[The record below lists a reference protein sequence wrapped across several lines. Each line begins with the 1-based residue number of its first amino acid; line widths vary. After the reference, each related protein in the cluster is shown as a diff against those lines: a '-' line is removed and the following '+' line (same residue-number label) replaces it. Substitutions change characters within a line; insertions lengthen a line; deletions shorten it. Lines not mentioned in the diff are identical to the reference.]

1 MRLLPMLMALAVV
14 VGLYFW
20 IAPGDGDAAR
30 AAADDAAV
38 PAAGDGAGAE
48 AAPAPQT
55 RPVRVVAFRSQAQDV
70 RSAIIMR
77 GRTEAHK
84 LVDLRAQTSGLV
96 ISEPLRAGAEV
107 EAGDTLCQLD
117 PGTREAQLAE
127 AEARLA
133 QAEAD
138 ASAAETLAQR
148 GLTAENTAK
157 ARRAALSAAQAAL
170 HQVTLDIDRLTIE
183 APFDGVL
190 ETDAAELG
198 ALLSMGEV
206 CARVISLDPI
216 DIVGFV
222 PEIDV
227 DRVSEGQEAYARLI
241 SGREVAGT
249 VSFVSRSADDT
260 TRTFRVQISVD
271 NPDGTIRDGLTAD
284 IAIPMPADRGH
295 FAPQSALTLNDEGML
310 GVRAV
315 EDGVARFHR
324 VEILRE
330 EEGGLWLTG
339 LPEETAIIY
348 VGQEYASD
356 GRPVTPT
363 WEPWTGAP
371 RAGAD

>member
-1 MRLLPMLMALAVV
+1 MRLIPMLMALAVV
-14 VGLYFW
+14 VGLYLW
-20 IAPGDGDAAR
+20 IAPGAGEPAR
-30 AAADDAAV
+30 AAASGDAA
-38 PAAGDGAGAE
+38 AQSA
-48 AAPAPQT
+48 AAPAAAPEA
-55 RPVRVVAFRSQAQDV
+55 RPVRVVAFHSQAQDV
-70 RSAIIMR
+70 RSAIVMR

-84 LVDLRAQTSGLV
+84 LVDVRAQTSGLV
-96 ISEPLRAGAEV
+96 VSEPLRAGAEV
-107 EAGDTLCQLD
+107 AAGDTLCQLD

-138 ASAAETLAQR
+138 AAAASTLAQR

-157 ARRAALSAAQAAL
+157 ARRATLSAAQASL
-170 HQVTLDIDRLTIE
+170 RQVELDIERLTIV

-198 ALLSMGEV
+198 ALLSTGEI

-216 DIVGFV
+216 DLVGFV
-222 PEIDV
+222 PEAEV
-227 DRVSEGQEAYARLI
+227 DRVEEGQAAFARLI

-249 VSFVSRSADDT
+249 VSFVSRSADET
-260 TRTFRVQISVD
+260 TRTFRVQVAVS
-271 NPDGTIRDGLTAD
+271 NPDGSIRDGLTAD

-295 FAPQSALTLNDEGML
+295 FAPQSALTLNDEGVL
-310 GVRAV
+310 GIRAV

-330 EEGGLWLTG
+330 EQGGLWLTG

-363 WEPWTGAP
+363 WEPWKGA
-371 RAGAD
+371 AAAAE